1 MVYFSLFF
9 HLPPFFR
16 TQVGYSFFLLHE
28 VLFLY
33 NTLIIALNRHRVKDD
48 ILLFPVILNGG

>member
-28 VLFLY
+28 ALSLY
-33 NTLIIALNRHRVKDD
+33 STLIVTLNRHRVMNP
-48 ILLFPVILNGG
+48 LPP

>member
-1 MVYFSLFF
+1 MLFLLMVYFSLFF

-28 VLFLY
+28 ALFLY
-33 NTLIIALNRHRVKDD
+33 STLIVTLNRHRVMNP
-48 ILLFPVILNGG
+48 LPP